1 MAKEKMVK
9 ERKKFPSFA
18 VIVLVFAV
26 VWLLSDLGW
35 LVIDVPWIPVILI
48 VISIG
53 VIYNRI
59 NR

>member
-1 MAKEKMVK
+1 MVKKEIKEK
-9 ERKKFPSFA
+9 RRFPSFA

-26 VWLLSDLGW
+26 VWLLSDLEW
-35 LVIDVPWIPVILI
+35 IVVDVPWIPVILI

-53 VIYNRI
+53 VIYNRF